1 MSDFMETVFGPLSGE
16 YCYYFYFFS
25 MFMFFWFVV
34 ALIGGFAVGITQRK
48 GFMFFC
54 TVAGGSLTY
63 LLLYFVN
70 RLMYSV
76 CTKAL

>member
-16 YCYYFYFFS
+16 YCYYFYFLS
-25 MFMFFWFVV
+25 IFMFFWFM
-34 ALIGGFAVGITQRK
+34 AILIGGFATGIAQRK
-48 GFMFFC
+48 GLMFFL